1 MKAYACIDLKSF
13 YASVECVERGLNPL
27 DTNLVVADE
36 TRTDKT
42 ICLAVTPPL
51 KAYGLS
57 GRCRLFDAKKKVNE
71 VNYDRKKKNSYR
83 PFMGK
88 SYKASELKKNRN
100 LELDFIMA
108 TPRMRLYM
116 KYSEKI
122 YNIYLRYLSS
132 DDILV
137 YSIDE
142 IFCDITPYLKLYNK
156 KPVELV
162 TEIVSTVY
170 KETGITA
177 TAGLGTNMYLAKVAM
192 DISAKKMEANSYGV
206 RIACLNEKMYKET
219 LWYHTPITDF
229 WRVGKGYAK
238 KLYENG
244 METMGDVARMSI
256 DNEDLLFKLFGVNA
270 EFLID
275 HAWGY
280 EPCTIK
286 EAKEYIPCHHSI
298 SMGQVLHCPYNNEKT
313 KLIVKEMTDSL
324 VMDLVYKRL
333 KTSRLV
339 LTIIYDTSNLTDDDI
354 RSKYKGDIDT
364 DMYGRLVP
372 KHSRGTVNI
381 GYRTNLTSV
390 IMKRVLEV
398 YDRISNPILLARKIY
413 LVASDV
419 VSIDTPD
426 NGDRNTQLDLFT
438 DYDNYSERIENNIIK
453 EKEENSLQNTILD
466 IKDKFG
472 KNSILRGMNFEEG
485 ATMRERNGE
494 VGGHKG

>member
-1 MKAYACIDLKSF
+1 MKIYACIDLKSF

-71 VNYDRKKKNSYR
+71 VNNIRKKNNNYR
-83 PFMGK
+83 RFIGK
-88 SYKASELKKNRN
+88 SFKASELSNNKY

-108 TPRMRLYM
+108 TPRMKLYM

-122 YNIYLRYLSS
+122 YNIYLKFLASE
-132 DDILV
+132 DILV

-142 IFCDITPYLKLYNK
+142 VFCDITPYLKFYNK
-156 KPVELV
+156 KPVELI
-162 TEIVSTVY
+162 TDIINEVY

-192 DISAKKMEANSYGV
+192 DISAKRMPANKYGV
-206 RIACLNEKMYKET
+206 RVACLNEQMYKET
-219 LWYHTPITDF
+219 LWSHTPITDF

-238 KLYENG
+238 KLSENG
-244 METMGDVARMSI
+244 MHTMGDVARMSI
-256 DNEDLLFKLFGVNA
+256 ENEDLLFKLFGVNA

-286 EAKEYIPCHHSI
+286 DAKEYKPRHNSI
-298 SMGQVLHCPYNNEKT
+298 SMGQVLHCPYDNEKT

-324 VMDLVYKRL
+324 VLNLVYKNL
-333 KTSRLV
+333 KTSQLI
-339 LTIIYDTSNLTDDDI
+339 LTIIYDTSNLTDESI
-354 RSKYKGDIDT
+354 KNKYKGEIDT
-364 DMYGRLVP
+364 DMYGRKVP
-372 KHSRGTVNI
+372 KHSRGTINI
-381 GYRTNLTSV
+381 GYRTNLTSI
-390 IMKRVLEV
+390 IMKKVLEV
-398 YDRISNPILLARKIY
+398 YDKISNPILLVRKIY
-413 LVASDV
+413 LVANDV
-419 VSIDTPD
+419 VSIDTPS
-426 NGDRNTQLDLFT
+426 NADRDMQLDLFT
-438 DYDNYSERIENNIIK
+438 SYDDYEESMQKNKIK
-453 EKEENSLQNTILD
+453 EREEKRLQSTILD
-466 IKDKFG
+466 IKNKYG
-472 KNSILRGMNFEEG
+472 KNILLKGMNYKDG
-485 ATMRERNGE
+485 ATMKERNEE

>member
-1 MKAYACIDLKSF
+1 MKVYACIDLKSF
-13 YASVECVERGLNPL
+13 YASVECVERGINPL

-36 TRTDKT
+36 ERTDKT

-57 GRCRLFDAKKKVNE
+57 GRCRLFDAKKRVNE
-71 VNYDRKKKNSYR
+71 VNYDRKKKNNYR
-83 PFMGK
+83 SFTGK

-116 KYSEKI
+116 KYSERI

-142 IFCDITPYLKLYNK
+142 IFCDVTPYLKLYNK

-162 TEIVSTVY
+162 TEIISAVY

-219 LWYHTPITDF
+219 LWHHTPITDF
-229 WRVGKGYAK
+229 WRVGRGYAK

-256 DNEDLLFKLFGVNA
+256 ENEDLLFKLFGVNA

-286 EAKEYIPCHHSI
+286 EVKEYIPRHHSI
-298 SMGQVLHCPYNNEKT
+298 SMGQVLHCPYDNEKT
-313 KLIVKEMTDSL
+313 RLIVKEMTDSL

-339 LTIIYDTSNLTDDDI
+339 LTIIYDTSNLTDDNI

-390 IMKRVLEV
+390 IMKKVMEV
-398 YDRISNPILLARKIY
+398 YDKVSNPILLARKIY

-426 NGDRNTQLDLFT
+426 NGDRDTQLDLFT
-438 DYDNYSERIENNIIK
+438 NYDNYSEQIENNIIK
-453 EKEENSLQNTILD
+453 EKEENSLQNTILG
-466 IKDKFG
+466 IKDKYG

>member
-1 MKAYACIDLKSF
+1 MKVYACIDLKSF

-36 TRTDKT
+36 KRTDKT

-57 GRCRLFDAKKKVNE
+57 GRCRLFDAKKRVNE
-71 VNYDRKKKNSYR
+71 VNYDRKKKNNYR

-88 SYKASELKKNRN
+88 SYKASELKKNKN

-116 KYSEKI
+116 KYSERI

-142 IFCDITPYLKLYNK
+142 IFCDVTPYLKLYNK

-162 TEIVSTVY
+162 TEIISAVY

-219 LWYHTPITDF
+219 LWHHTPITDF
-229 WRVGKGYAK
+229 WRVGRGYAK

-256 DNEDLLFKLFGVNA
+256 ENEDLLFKLFGVNA

-286 EAKEYIPCHHSI
+286 EAKEYIPRHHSI
-298 SMGQVLHCPYNNEKT
+298 SMGQVLHCPYDNEKT
-313 KLIVKEMTDSL
+313 RLIVKEMTDSL
-324 VMDLVYKRL
+324 VMNLVYKRL

-339 LTIIYDTSNLTDDDI
+339 LTIIYDTSNLTDDNI

-390 IMKRVLEV
+390 IMKKVMEV

-426 NGDRNTQLDLFT
+426 NGDRDTQLDLFT
-438 DYDNYSERIENNIIK
+438 NYDNYSEQMENNIIK
-453 EKEENSLQNTILD
+453 EKEENSLQNTILG
-466 IKDKFG
+466 IKDKYG

-485 ATMRERNGE
+485 ATMRERNDE

>member
-1 MKAYACIDLKSF
+1 MKVYACIDLKSF

-36 TRTDKT
+36 ARTDKT

-57 GRCRLFDAKKKVNE
+57 GRCRLFDAKKRVNE
-71 VNYDRKKKNSYR
+71 VNYDRKKKNGYR

-116 KYSEKI
+116 KYSERI

-162 TEIVSTVY
+162 TEIINTVY

-219 LWYHTPITDF
+219 LWHHTPITDF
-229 WRVGKGYAK
+229 WRVGRGYAK

-256 DNEDLLFKLFGVNA
+256 ENEDLLFKLFGVNA

-280 EPCTIK
+280 EPCTIR
-286 EAKEYIPCHHSI
+286 EVKEYQPRHHSI
-298 SMGQVLHCPYNNEKT
+298 SMGQVLHCPYDNKKT
-313 KLIVKEMTDSL
+313 RLIVKEMTDSL
-324 VMDLVYKRL
+324 VMDLVYKNL
-333 KTSRLV
+333 KTSSLV
-339 LTIIYDTSNLTDDDI
+339 LTIIYDTSNLTDENI
-354 RSKYKGDIDT
+354 KSKYNGEIDT
-364 DMYGRLVP
+364 DMYGRLIP

-381 GYRTNLTSV
+381 GYRTNLTTV
-390 IMKRVLEV
+390 IMKKVMEV
-398 YDRISNPILLARKIY
+398 YDKVSNPILLARKIY

-419 VSIDTPD
+419 VPVNTPD
-426 NGDRNTQLDLFT
+426 NGDRDMQLDLFT
-438 DYDNYSERIENNIIK
+438 NYDNYSESVEKNMVR
-453 EKEENSLQNTILD
+453 EKEEGNLQNTILG
-466 IKDKFG
+466 IKDKYG

>member
-1 MKAYACIDLKSF
+1 
-13 YASVECVERGLNPL
+13 
-27 DTNLVVADE
+27 
-36 TRTDKT
+36 
-42 ICLAVTPPL
+42 
-51 KAYGLS
+51 
-57 GRCRLFDAKKKVNE
+57 
-71 VNYDRKKKNSYR
+71 
-83 PFMGK
+83 
-88 SYKASELKKNRN
+88 
-100 LELDFIMA
+100 
-108 TPRMRLYM
+108 
-116 KYSEKI
+116 
-122 YNIYLRYLSS
+122 
-132 DDILV
+132 
-137 YSIDE
+137 
-142 IFCDITPYLKLYNK
+142 
-156 KPVELV
+156 
-162 TEIVSTVY
+162 
-170 KETGITA
+170 
-177 TAGLGTNMYLAKVAM
+177 MYLAKVAM

-313 KLIVKEMTDSL
+313 KLIVKEMTDGL

-333 KTSRLV
+333 KTSKLV
-339 LTIIYDTSNLTDDDI
+339 LTIVYDTSNLTDDDI
-354 RSKYKGDIDT
+354 RSKYKGEMDT

-438 DYDNYSERIENNIIK
+438 NYDNYSEQIENNIIK

>member
-1 MKAYACIDLKSF
+1 MKVYACIDLKSF

-42 ICLAVTPPL
+42 ICLAVTPSL

-83 PFMGK
+83 PFIGK

-142 IFCDITPYLKLYNK
+142 IFCDITPYLKLYSK

-162 TEIVSTVY
+162 TEIISTVY

-192 DISAKKMEANSYGV
+192 DISAKKMQANSYGV

-339 LTIIYDTSNLTDDDI
+339 LTIIYDTSNFTDDDI

-390 IMKRVLEV
+390 IMKKVMEV
-398 YDRISNPILLARKIY
+398 YDRVGNPILLARKIY

-419 VSIDTPD
+419 ISIDAPD
-426 NGDRNTQLDLFT
+426 NGDRDTQLDLFT
-438 DYDNYSERIENNIIK
+438 NYDNYSEQMENNIIK
-453 EKEENSLQNTILD
+453 EKEENSLQNTILG
-466 IKDKFG
+466 IKDKYG

>member
-1 MKAYACIDLKSF
+1 MKVYACIDLKSF

-36 TRTDKT
+36 ARTDKT

-57 GRCRLFDAKKKVNE
+57 GRCRLFDAKKRVNE
-71 VNYDRKKKNSYR
+71 VNYDRKKKNGYR

-116 KYSEKI
+116 KYSERI

-162 TEIVSTVY
+162 TEIINTVY

-219 LWYHTPITDF
+219 LWHHTPITDF
-229 WRVGKGYAK
+229 WRVGRGYAK

-256 DNEDLLFKLFGVNA
+256 ENEDLLFKLFGVNA

-280 EPCTIK
+280 EPCTIR
-286 EAKEYIPCHHSI
+286 EVKEYQPRHHSI
-298 SMGQVLHCPYNNEKT
+298 SMGQVLHCPYDNKKT
-313 KLIVKEMTDSL
+313 RLIVKEMTDSL
-324 VMDLVYKRL
+324 VMDLVYKNL
-333 KTSRLV
+333 KTSSLV
-339 LTIIYDTSNLTDDDI
+339 LTIIYDTSNLTDENI
-354 RSKYKGDIDT
+354 KSKYNGEIDT
-364 DMYGRLVP
+364 DMYGRLIP

-381 GYRTNLTSV
+381 GYRTNLTTV
-390 IMKRVLEV
+390 IMKKVMEV
-398 YDRISNPILLARKIY
+398 YDKVSNPILLARKIY

-419 VSIDTPD
+419 VPVNTPD
-426 NGDRNTQLDLFT
+426 NGDRDMQLDLFT
-438 DYDNYSERIENNIIK
+438 NYDNYSESVGKNMVR
-453 EKEENSLQNTILD
+453 EKEEGNLQNTILG
-466 IKDKFG
+466 IKDKYG